1 MSHFQL
7 YFVSLQ
13 RIREISGP
21 ADWPYVEGA
30 ATPQDALKRHTATE
44 YEDEIKTLVIM
55 HLKCK
60 HHTANCS
67 GQEVHY

>member
-21 ADWPYVEGA
+21 ADWPYVEGMT
-30 ATPQDALKRHTATE
+30 TPQDAKASSSTVYKVFENKLGVCT
-44 YEDEIKTLVIM
+44 
-55 HLKCK
+55 
-60 HHTANCS
+60 
-67 GQEVHY
+67 